1 MKKLYF
7 LVFIL
12 LAGITHSYGQG
23 RALLGQYFQNL
34 PAFSPAFTGANDYLD
49 IRTGFRKQWAGFDNA
64 PNTIF
69 LSAYSPIRV
78 NKRNPYQRNSL
89 RGSTNRRYHKGGA
102 VNKPGV
108 KLGAGGYIL
117 IDEKGPF
124 TELEIMPSLAVH
136 VPVMKHTYL
145 SMGLSGGL
153 LNNKIDLDD
162 ITVVDEINDATY
174 LSYVNNGASNSY
186 FNLNF
191 SLGIHSAR
199 YYFSYGMMQVSRTFL
214 SGNEQINSEGAGT
227 RHHLLGGYRFFAG
240 KKWEL
245 IPNTFLRIQGNQPF
259 FFEAGLRARY
269 NENLWIGASYRNDQT
284 IVGMLGL
291 SFSDKIN
298 FGYAYE
304 YKNSGF
310 DHFNRG
316 SHEITLGLRLFNYG
330 SYTPIW

>member
-1 MKKLYF
+1 MMRKLYLF
-7 LVFIL
+7 VFAL
-12 LAGITHSYGQG
+12 LAGITHSHGQG

-69 LSAYSPIRV
+69 LSAYSPIRQ
-78 NKRNPYQRNSL
+78 KRNPYQRNSL
-89 RGSTNRRYHKGGA
+89 RGSSNGQYYKDGIQ
-102 VNKPGV
+102 KSGV
-108 KLGAGGYIL
+108 KLGVGGYVL
-117 IDEKGPF
+117 MDEKGPF

-136 VPVMKHTYL
+136 VPMTKHTFL
-145 SMGLSGGL
+145 SMGFSGGL
-153 LNNKIDLDD
+153 LNNSIDLDE

-191 SLGIHSAR
+191 SLGIYSTR
-199 YYFSYGMMQVSRTFL
+199 YYFSYGIMQVSRTLL
-214 SGNEQINSEGAGT
+214 SGNEQVNSDGAGT

-245 IPNTFLRIQGNQPF
+245 IPNTFLRIQDNQPF

-269 NENLWIGASYRNDQT
+269 NENLWIGASYRNDRT
-284 IVGMLGL
+284 IVWMLGL
-291 SFSDKIN
+291 SFNDKIN

-304 YKNSGF
+304 YKNSDF
-310 DHFNRG
+310 DHFNGG